1 LSIVLAAIQ
10 WLQLARFLCTI
21 APCLAL
27 AAAGIAKDEKELSL
41 KNSTLQPRSLYDF
54 VKIHHST
61 SSPLKPR
68 GMATGQF
75 LRHGASGDGELSS
88 ARLCDEVN
96 ECGPFDLERREIHF
110 NLRGKC
116 EPK

>member
-10 WLQLARFLCTI
+10 WLQLARFYAQSRLVWHWLQLTQVSLYE
-21 APCLAL
+21 A
-27 AAAGIAKDEKELSL
+27 LSL
-41 KNSTLQPRSLYDF
+41 KNSTLQPRSYYDF

-75 LRHGASGDGELSS
+75 FTGMALA
-88 ARLCDEVN
+88 V
-96 ECGPFDLERREIHF
+96 IV
-110 NLRGKC
+110 
-116 EPK
+116 